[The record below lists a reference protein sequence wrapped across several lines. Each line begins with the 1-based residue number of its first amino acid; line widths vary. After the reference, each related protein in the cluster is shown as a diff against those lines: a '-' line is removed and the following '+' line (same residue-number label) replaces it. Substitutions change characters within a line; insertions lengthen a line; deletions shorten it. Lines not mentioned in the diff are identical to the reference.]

1 MANDTLGQEVL
12 AGLAAYAQQYDLP
25 PSPVQL
31 DAVIGSLL
39 NVKTQADNQLLSA
52 RQIDHIVQ
60 WVKAGLDIQSLKE
73 AIVDESKQ
81 LLAAQAHRWR
91 QELEH
96 QVTGVLNAYL
106 QEYSPDLDVGH
117 LQDIVTAIAPM
128 VKSGQATRQEVVGVA
143 QTLFETFA
151 SASPLAT
158 VVGPTF
164 VDLARDLATVLSQK
178 DTEAAVSETVT
189 AYAETFSPAAETI
202 GESLIENALGAILK
216 NQVMFGIDTDLN
228 LAEKRLI
235 IQQVSFKLNIMEQSP
250 PPSKSAELMAQQL
263 HAEIER
269 FKAERRSSAGDLDVT
284 EGRLSNDGL
293 SISSNWAFT
302 DRPSNGDATED

>member
-1 MANDTLGQEVL
+1 MANDTLAQEVL

-25 PSPVQL
+25 ASPIQL
-31 DAVIGSLL
+31 EAVIGSLL
-39 NVKTQADNQLLSA
+39 NVKTQGDNQPLSA
-52 RQIDHIVQ
+52 RQIDHVVQ
-60 WVKAGLDIQSLKE
+60 WVKAGLNSQSLKE
-73 AIVDESKQ
+73 ASIDESKQ

-96 QVTGVLNAYL
+96 QVTGVLNAYV
-106 QEYSPDLDVGH
+106 QEYSPDLDIDH

-293 SISSNWAFT
+293 SISSNWVFT

>member
-1 MANDTLGQEVL
+1 MANDTLAQEVL

-25 PSPVQL
+25 ASPIQL
-31 DAVIGSLL
+31 EAVIGSLL
-39 NVKTQADNQLLSA
+39 NVKTQGDNQPLSA

-60 WVKAGLDIQSLKE
+60 WVKAGLNSQSLKE
-73 AIVDESKQ
+73 TSIDESKQ

-96 QVTGVLNAYL
+96 QITGVLNAYVR
-106 QEYSPDLDVGH
+106 EYSPDLDIDH

-293 SISSNWAFT
+293 SISSNWVFT